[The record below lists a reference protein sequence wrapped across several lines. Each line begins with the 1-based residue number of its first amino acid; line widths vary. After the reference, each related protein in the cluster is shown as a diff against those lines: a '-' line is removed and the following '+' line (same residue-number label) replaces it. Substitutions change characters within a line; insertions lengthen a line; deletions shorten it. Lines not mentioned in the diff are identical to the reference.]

1 MMSRLYHCD
10 LVWEEKERGRER
22 EGGKEGGR
30 EREGAGRLE
39 VLVYSAVTSHDIG
52 L

>member
-1 MMSRLYHCD
+1 MSRLYYCD
-10 LVWEEKERGRER
+10 LVWEE
-22 EGGKEGGR
+22 KEGGR

-39 VLVYSAVTSHDIG
+39 VLVYSAVTSYDIG